1 MRRWLL
7 KSKLHRARVTGT
19 EKDYEGSIAIDA
31 DLLAEADI
39 AVGERV
45 QIVNVTNGER
55 FETYT
60 IEGDTG
66 QMEINGAAAR
76 LAEPVDVI
84 IVISYA
90 LYAENERP
98 EPTVLLLDEDNRVT
112 ERKGSS
118 DSAEN

>member
-31 DLLAEADI
+31 DLLADADI

-66 QMEINGAAAR
+66 QVELNGAAAR
-76 LAEPVDVI
+76 LAEPGDVI
-84 IVISYA
+84 IVISYGI
-90 LYAENERP
+90 YAENERP
-98 EPTVLLLDEDNRVT
+98 EPTILLLDRDNRVT

-118 DSAEN
+118 TSAEN

>member
-1 MRRWLL
+1 MQRWLL

-19 EKDYEGSIAIDA
+19 KKEYDGSIAIDPE
-31 DLLAEADI
+31 LLEAADI

-60 IEGDTG
+60 IEGDAG
-66 QMEINGAAAR
+66 DVEINGAAAR
-76 LAEPVDVI
+76 LVEVDDAV

-90 LYAENERP
+90 LCAEDERLD
-98 EPTVLLLDEDNRVT
+98 PTVLVLDERNRVA
-112 ERKGSS
+112 ERK
-118 DSAEN
+118 